1 MRNKLADFREL
12 ILNKAELF
20 LISERKRKLHNTFPN
35 AQFETKDEDRNKFGG
50 GIILFLTEYI
60 PGRMINRLKL
70 PAGIEIM
77 CF

>member
-1 MRNKLADFREL
+1 MADFREL

-60 PGRMINRLKL
+60 PGRMIIRLKL
-70 PAGIEIM
+70 PAGIEII

>member
-1 MRNKLADFREL
+1 MRNKLADSREL

-20 LISERKRKLHNTFPN
+20 LISERKLHNTFPN

-60 PGRMINRLKL
+60 PGRMIIRLKL
-70 PAGIEIM
+70 PAGIEII